1 MLLYFIHSCVL
12 CSEFFG
18 HVSNKRL
25 TAVLTSSWFYTFLF
39 VEKSK
44 SLHGIKHWYSQLY
57 DHVYLHSSHRS
68 MLIMCRA
75 RKIYRP
81 LHCTLVSWTWSK
93 LFFQKGKSLIW
104 RQETENSPLNL
115 VFCMS
120 IFATSLFKAC
130 FLISDFTCCGFSCW
144 NLILVMPFPL
154 RMLRFQNLAFS
165 PCKGTCTT

>member
-104 RQETENSPLNL
+104 RQEMENSPLNL
-115 VFCMS
+115 F
-120 IFATSLFKAC
+120 
-130 FLISDFTCCGFSCW
+130 FLYEHLCNLTIQSMFLNFRFHLLWLQLLEFDSCY
-144 NLILVMPFPL
+144 
-154 RMLRFQNLAFS
+154 AFS
-165 PCKGTCTT
+165 SQNAKISEPGLFSL